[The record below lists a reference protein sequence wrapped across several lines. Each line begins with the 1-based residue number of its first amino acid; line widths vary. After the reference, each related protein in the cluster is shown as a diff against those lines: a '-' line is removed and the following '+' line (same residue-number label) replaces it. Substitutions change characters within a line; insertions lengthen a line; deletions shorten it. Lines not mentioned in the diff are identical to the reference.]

1 VITVMYEQHWNLACR
16 PFESYFSPAF
26 FYDSDTHQAARL
38 KLRYLVENRL
48 GTGVLCGGIGT
59 GKTAVAAFLQHELG
73 EACGPVA
80 HLVFPKMPAAAL
92 LAYVA
97 SKLGAPETA
106 ADSRQ
111 GIDRT
116 LTRIEARLR
125 ESSQHG
131 QHPVIIVDESHLI
144 DDVRIFECLQ
154 LLLNFQLDAAC
165 SFSLVLVGG
174 TSLFGRLERMPQL
187 NDRIAVR
194 SVLEPLSLDD
204 TIGYVAHRL
213 HAAEAKGKIFD
224 DDAVA
229 ELHARS
235 GGIPRRINRLAD
247 LALVVGYADQLE
259 TIGAAEIEAVADE
272 IPPAIAA

>member
-1 VITVMYEQHWNLACR
+1 
-16 PFESYFSPAF
+16 
-26 FYDSDTHQAARL
+26 
-38 KLRYLVENRL
+38 
-48 GTGVLCGGIGT
+48 
-59 GKTAVAAFLQHELG
+59 
-73 EACGPVA
+73 
-80 HLVFPKMPAAAL
+80 
-92 LAYVA
+92 
-97 SKLGAPETA
+97 
-106 ADSRQ
+106 
-111 GIDRT
+111 
-116 LTRIEARLR
+116 
-125 ESSQHG
+125 
-131 QHPVIIVDESHLI
+131 
-144 DDVRIFECLQ
+144 
-154 LLLNFQLDAAC
+154 
-165 SFSLVLVGG
+165 
-174 TSLFGRLERMPQL
+174 MPQL